1 MRAMG
6 GGPRAIAKSAPV
18 TLAASIAMNGV
29 KADVTTAGTVG
40 GITVSAVA
48 ASAAPAPCAR
58 RLRPAASLA
67 HAVTIGPARA

>member
-1 MRAMG
+1 
-6 GGPRAIAKSAPV
+6 
-18 TLAASIAMNGV
+18 MNGV
-29 KADVTTAGTVG
+29 KAGAITAGIVG
-40 GITVSAVA
+40 GITVSAAA